1 MDKMTIEKAKDILRE
16 YPEHQAWEDEQF
28 YQVLCL
34 KGFIEGYESRDA
46 EVVLLKSEVEELKKQ
61 IYELKNPKEGHSAYE
76 FYPEEESK

>member
-1 MDKMTIEKAKDILRE
+1 MGVDLCSSLPLGVIMDKMTIEKAKDILRE

-46 EVVLLKSEVEELKKQ
+46 EVVLLKSEVEELKKLVE
-61 IYELKNPKEGHSAYE
+61 Y
-76 FYPEEESK
+76 FREEAR